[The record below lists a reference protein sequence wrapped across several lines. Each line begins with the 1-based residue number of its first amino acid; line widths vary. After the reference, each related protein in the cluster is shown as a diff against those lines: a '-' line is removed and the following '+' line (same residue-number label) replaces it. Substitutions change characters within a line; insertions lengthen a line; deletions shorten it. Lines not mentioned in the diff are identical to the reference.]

1 MTLFIIGLSVT
12 LIINAL
18 LLLLIRKH
26 FIYNLKRHNE
36 LTRGLFELQKE
47 FTDYQ
52 VNQKRYNNK
61 TITQREIRFDN
72 VARAIKKNEDFI
84 SIVNQKH
91 KDLPETIR
99 NVIGHIEFARPLD
112 KK

>member
-18 LLLLIRKH
+18 LLLLVRKH

-72 VARAIKKNEDFI
+72 VAKSIQKNEDRI
-84 SIVNQKH
+84 HLMKKS
-91 KDLPETIR
+91 LPEEIR
-99 NVIGHIEFARPLD
+99 KTIGHIEFAKPLD

>member
-18 LLLLIRKH
+18 LLLLVRKH

-61 TITQREIRFDN
+61 AITQREIRFDN
-72 VARAIKKNEDFI
+72 VARSIKKNEDAI
-84 SIVNQKH
+84 CGVNKRIPDEI
-91 KDLPETIR
+91 KKCIK
-99 NVIGHIEFARPLD
+99 HIELSR
-112 KK
+112 

>member
-18 LLLLIRKH
+18 LLLLVRKH

-52 VNQKRYNNK
+52 LNQKRYNNK

-72 VARAIKKNEDFI
+72 VAKSIQKNEDRI
-84 SIVNQKH
+84 HLMKKS
-91 KDLPETIR
+91 LPEEIR
-99 NVIGHIEFARPLD
+99 KTIGHIEFAKPLD

>member
-72 VARAIKKNEDFI
+72 VAKSIQKNEDRI
-84 SIVNQKH
+84 HLMKKS
-91 KDLPETIR
+91 LPEEIR
-99 NVIGHIEFARPLD
+99 KTIGHIEFAKPLD

>member
-18 LLLLIRKH
+18 LLLLVRKH

-61 TITQREIRFDN
+61 DKYTCRNALHYRTEERFT
-72 VARAIKKNEDFI
+72 R
-84 SIVNQKH
+84 SW
-91 KDLPETIR
+91 
-99 NVIGHIEFARPLD
+99 
-112 KK
+112 

>member
-72 VARAIKKNEDFI
+72 VAKSIQKNEDRI
-84 SIVNQKH
+84 HLMKKS
-91 KDLPETIR
+91 LPEEIR
-99 NVIGHIEFARPLD
+99 
-112 KK
+112 K

>member
-72 VARAIKKNEDFI
+72 VAKSIQKNEDRI
-84 SIVNQKH
+84 HLMKKS
-91 KDLPETIR
+91 LPEEIR
-99 NVIGHIEFARPLD
+99 KTIGHIEFARPLD